1 VIGPT
6 GFVKECGVNEVGMLL
21 VRVRP
26 EEPLS
31 VVPLRG
37 VFAAEDAW
45 LATGDL
51 FRRDADGDYWRA
63 DGVRDVIRSQDGP
76 VFTTPIRD
84 ALGELPAVDLA
95 VAYGV
100 RHDGSEHEIAVAAVT
115 LCHGRELSPRDIGR
129 ALSSLPAGQRP
140 LIVHVVDTIPVTTW
154 FRPITAP
161 LRKAGVPAPGEGSRI
176 WYRDAGGNTYRPMT
190 DAAYRRLFGRTAEAE
205 PQAAAS
211 AGSVSPE

>member
-1 VIGPT
+1 
-6 GFVKECGVNEVGMLL
+6 
-21 VRVRP
+21 
-26 EEPLS
+26 
-31 VVPLRG
+31 
-37 VFAAEDAW
+37 
-45 LATGDL
+45 
-51 FRRDADGDYWRA
+51 
-63 DGVRDVIRSQDGP
+63 

-100 RHDGSEHEIAVAAVT
+100 KDGASEHEVAVAAVT

-154 FRPITAP
+154 FRPITGP
-161 LRKAGVPAPGEGSRI
+161 LRKAGVPEPEAGTRI

-190 DAAYRRLFGRTAEAE
+190 HAAYRRLFGRAAETE
-205 PQAAAS
+205 PQPAAS
-211 AGSVSPE
+211 GGSVSPE